1 MPSLP
6 LLVPFVLALCAAP
19 AAAQDAA
26 RPSTPAPAVANYVA
40 YTLVVD
46 GPDPPAA
53 ALRQGLDLVRWQT
66 DEEMT
71 PDLLERLVRDAPPQ
85 ARSIAAIEGFYDAAI
100 DVSIDRDVSPI
111 VVRVKVEP
119 GRRTTVGTVAIDVTG
134 PATHATSPGTGAA
147 AVVRE
152 RFPLRPGDAFRQAD
166 WIGAKD
172 AAVRDMRRSP
182 YAAAR
187 LTASEA
193 RVDPGAARADLA
205 LTIDSGPPFR
215 FGPIAVQG
223 AKRYPASLVEN
234 FSTLER
240 GAPHAEADIDRFV
253 RRLAASGYFASV
265 QASIDVESAHPDD
278 ATVKVAVIEAPT
290 HRVEGS
296 ISFSTDTRYG
306 GRVSYSNINLDDAGL
321 QMRLDLRLEDK
332 LQYVGAAFTRPPT
345 PRGWLDRYT
354 LVAKRDDFQN
364 TVQTTAGIG
373 AERRG
378 IDERNHPIFAATYY
392 FDREEPEGADDASTR
407 ALYLEAG
414 YVLRRAD
421 DPLSPTRGYMVEAR
435 AGGGVPGASTEGFF
449 RGTVRSIGWYPID
462 RVTGLT
468 FRADAGG
475 VFGASRDKR
484 AVDPAVP
491 HRRRH
496 DGARLRVREPR
507 RAARRRDRRRTL
519 LCARERRGR
528 ALDQRAV
535 GHRGVRRRGRRGR
548 QHRRSLPGDRRRHR
562 RAARARRSA
571 RSGSTSPTARRRASG
586 GSISPSDCPSKMKRS
601 PRSLRLLPP
610 EGARQ
615 SLGAALRD

>member
-1 MPSLP
+1 VPSFP
-6 LLVPFVLALCAAP
+6 LLIPFLLALCTAP

-26 RPSTPAPAVANYVA
+26 RTPAPAAAVSNYVA

-53 ALRQGLDLVRWQT
+53 ALRQGLDLVRWQA

-100 DVSIDRDVSPI
+100 DISLDRDVSPI

-119 GRRTTVGTVAIDVTG
+119 GPRTTVGTVAIDVTG
-134 PATHATSPGTGAA
+134 PATQATSPAGGAVA
-147 AVVRE
+147 GVRE
-152 RFPLRPGDAFRQAD
+152 RFLLRPGDAFRQAD

-172 AAVRDMRRSP
+172 AAVREMRRTP

-193 RVDPGAARADLA
+193 RVDPDRARADLA

-223 AKRYPASLVEN
+223 VKRYPPSLVEN

-240 GAPHAEADIDRFV
+240 GAPHAETEIDTYV
-253 RRLAASGYFASV
+253 RRLAASGYFGSV
-265 QASIDVESAHPDD
+265 QATIDVESANPDD

-306 GRVSYSNINLDDAGL
+306 GRVTYTNINVDDAGL
-321 QMRLDLRLEDK
+321 QMRLDARAEDK

-345 PRGWLDRYT
+345 SRGWLDRYT
-354 LVAKRDDFQN
+354 VVAKRDDFQN

-378 IDERNHPIFAATYY
+378 IDERNQPIFAATYY
-392 FDREEPEGADDASTR
+392 FDREDPEGADAVSTR

-421 DPLSPTRGYMVEAR
+421 DLLTPTRGYMVEAR
-435 AGGGVPGASTEGFF
+435 AGGGVPGASTAGFL

-475 VFGASRDKR
+475 VFGTSRDNVPSILLFR
-484 AVDPAVP
+484 TGGDTTVRGYEFESLGVTLGDATVGGRYYALASVEVVRWINALWGIAAFVDAGDAADSIGDLEPALGVGI
-491 HRRRH
+491 
-496 DGARLRVREPR
+496 GARLATPIGPFR
-507 RAARRRDRRRTL
+507 
-519 LCARERRGR
+519 
-528 ALDQRAV
+528 LDVAYGEETRKWRIHFSV
-535 GHRGVRRRGRRGR
+535 GL
-548 QHRRSLPGDRRRHR
+548 SF
-562 RAARARRSA
+562 
-571 RSGSTSPTARRRASG
+571 
-586 GSISPSDCPSKMKRS
+586 
-601 PRSLRLLPP
+601 
-610 EGARQ
+610 
-615 SLGAALRD
+615 

>member
-1 MPSLP
+1 VPSFP
-6 LLVPFVLALCAAP
+6 LLIPFLLALCTVP

-26 RPSTPAPAVANYVA
+26 RTPAPATAASNYVA

-53 ALRQGLDLVRWQT
+53 ALRQGLDLVRWQA

-71 PDLLERLVRDAPPQ
+71 PDLLERLVRDATPQ

-100 DVSIDRDVSPI
+100 DISIDRDVSPI
-111 VVRVKVEP
+111 VVKVKVEP
-119 GRRTTVGTVAIDVTG
+119 GPRTTVGAVAIDVTG
-134 PATHATSPGTGAA
+134 PATHATSPAAGAA
-147 AVVRE
+147 DGVRE
-152 RFPLRPGDAFRQAD
+152 RFLLRPGDAFRQAD
-166 WIGAKD
+166 WIRAKD
-172 AAVRDMRRSP
+172 AAVREMRRTP

-193 RVDPGAARADLA
+193 RVDPDRARADLA

-223 AKRYPASLVEN
+223 TQRYPPSLVEN

-240 GAPHAEADIDRFV
+240 GAPHAEAEIDTYV
-253 RRLAASGYFASV
+253 RRLAASGYFGSV
-265 QASIDVESAHPDD
+265 QATIDVESANPDD
-278 ATVKVAVIEAPT
+278 AAVKVAVIEAPT

-306 GRVSYSNINLDDAGL
+306 GRVTYTNINLDDAGL
-321 QMRLDLRLEDK
+321 QMRLDARAEDK
-332 LQYVGAAFTRPPT
+332 LQYLGAAFTRPPT
-345 PRGWLDRYT
+345 SRGWIDRYT

-378 IDERNHPIFAATYY
+378 IDERKQPIFAATYY
-392 FDREEPEGADDASTR
+392 FDREDPEGADAVSTR

-421 DPLSPTRGYMVEAR
+421 DLLSPTRGYMVEAR
-435 AGGGVPGASTEGFF
+435 AGGGVPGASTAGFL
-449 RGTVRSIGWYPID
+449 RATVKSIGWYPID

-475 VFGASRDKR
+475 VFGTSRDNVPSILLFR
-484 AVDPAVP
+484 TGGDTTVRGYEFESLGVPLGDATVGGRYYALASVEVVRWINELWGIAAFVDAGDAADSIGDLEPAIGVGI
-491 HRRRH
+491 
-496 DGARLRVREPR
+496 GARLATPIGPFR
-507 RAARRRDRRRTL
+507 
-519 LCARERRGR
+519 
-528 ALDQRAV
+528 LDVAYGEETRKWRIHFSV
-535 GHRGVRRRGRRGR
+535 GL
-548 QHRRSLPGDRRRHR
+548 SF
-562 RAARARRSA
+562 
-571 RSGSTSPTARRRASG
+571 
-586 GSISPSDCPSKMKRS
+586 
-601 PRSLRLLPP
+601 
-610 EGARQ
+610 
-615 SLGAALRD
+615 